1 MAAVSLPFAEPGP
14 ATPLKSAPADV
25 AATLHE
31 FHAITLKPAEAADL
45 AAAVDP
51 ERAVRV
57 GQRVGGGAVRDTP
70 SLVRFTD
77 HDYGEADDDAAF
89 VLEPI
94 WSDKLAW
101 LVVLQGAWVA
111 QMGPV
116 GSPGGFLER
125 TLAVFVEAET
135 GKFLIAMTVD

>member
-1 MAAVSLPFAEPGP
+1 MALE
-14 ATPLKSAPADV
+14 SAPADV
-25 AATLHE
+25 AATLDE
-31 FHAITLKPAEAADL
+31 FHAITLKSAEAADL

-51 ERAVRV
+51 AWAVRV
-57 GQRVGGGAVRDTP
+57 AQRVGGGATRDTP

-77 HDYGEADDDAAF
+77 RDYGEADDDAAF
-89 VLEPI
+89 VSEPI

-111 QMGPV
+111 RHGPI

-135 GKFLIAMTVD
+135 GRFLIAMTVD